1 MRVFF
6 LLVTVSLLLCA
17 DALQV
22 PSSRSTPRLQPLTA
36 ATSDLATVV
45 NMGTDV
51 VFDPFLQNEA
61 IACRAKKT
69 LKKGDVL
76 CSIPVGLCLDA
87 QKAKATL
94 DASLSK
100 LNLRTGD
107 VGLIALLLLHEK
119 KEGKNS
125 KYESYVRSLPAT
137 APGILSWSI
146 EDLEELFFSSTRN
159 FKAQIE
165 AVDEDWKNLSRYPA
179 VLALCDADTF
189 RWALGVVKSRHFILD
204 NQPAL
209 APVIDFIP
217 FDPLSNAEPYITGAG
232 IFGGKVVKVVADASF
247 DEGSAISISY
257 GLKSSAECLEDHGFC
272 PNIPLEDACAEFKIS
287 LDDATDKFY
296 EDKFNILEQQ
306 KTFRFDIESSATLDK
321 ELLQVARL
329 KSIDGVDAFILES
342 VFYSTVFKTLAIPF
356 SKNNEIKTFKLLA
369 EQIGSLLVS
378 INARFTQEQDAALTS
393 TPNLSGSLSKKQN
406 MAMLRMQERAALQGT
421 LAGIESSLRILQT
434 ADSNEYYQERRLREL
449 DLLRPLEDD
458 EILE

>member
-1 MRVFF
+1 MRVFV
-6 LLVTVSLLLCA
+6 LLVSLLLCV

-22 PSSRSTPRLQPLTA
+22 PSSRSTPRLKPLT
-36 ATSDLATVV
+36 ATSDLATIVS
-45 NMGTDV
+45 MGTDV
-51 VFDPFLQNEA
+51 VFEPFLQNDGA

-76 CSIPVGLCLDA
+76 CSIPIGLCLDA

-94 DASLSK
+94 DPSLSK

-107 VGLIALLLLHEK
+107 IGLIALLLLHEK
-119 KEGKNS
+119 SIGKNS

-137 APGILSWSI
+137 APGILSWSN
-146 EDLEELFFSSTRN
+146 EDLEELYSSSTRN

-165 AVDEDWKNLSRYPA
+165 AVEQDWKMLSRYPA
-179 VLALCDADTF
+179 ALAISDADTF

-209 APVIDFIP
+209 APVIDLIP
-217 FDPLSNAEPYITGAG
+217 FDPLSNAEPFVTGAG
-232 IFGGKVVKVVADASF
+232 LFGGKVVKTVADVSF
-247 DEGSAISISY
+247 DEGSEISISY

-272 PNIPLEDACAEFKIS
+272 QKMQLDDACAEFKIS
-287 LDDATDKFY
+287 LDEATDKFY
-296 EDKFNILEQQ
+296 DDKLNILEQQ

-329 KSIDGVDAFILES
+329 KQIDGKDAFILES
-342 VFYSTVFKTLAIPF
+342 VFYSTVFKTLASPF
-356 SKNNEIKTFKLLA
+356 SKINEVKTFKFLA
-369 EQIGSLLVS
+369 EEIGSMLAS
-378 INARFTQEQDAALTS
+378 INARFTPEQDATLTS
-393 TPNLSGSLSKKQN
+393 NSSGSLSKKQY

-421 LAGIESSLRILQT
+421 LAGVESSLRILQT

-458 EILE
+458 EIVIE